1 MRARLRHICPYGS
14 SHRSPLTAVT
24 AAFLFIMMSLSA
36 PARSQPQMELHL
48 VLAFDVSAS
57 VNDAEFDLQRIGT
70 ARALR
75 HASVR
80 AAIEQAEGGVAISIV
95 QWSSIGLQAL
105 GLDWAVLRTSR
116 DVEAFADQVRTMPRK
131 LSGGGTMIHTGLEF
145 AARQLDSAPGS
156 ARRRVIDLSGN
167 GRADDHDGMLD
178 MRDRLVRDGV
188 IINALAVEEHK
199 DDLTTYFHRFLIG
212 GPAAFVITAEEFED
226 FSDAMRRKL
235 HREITGPEV
244 SRHRRGSPARW
255 VQASPWGGPDL
266 QAGSP
271 GALREGHPRP
281 SSSFQKYSYRP
292 SEYN

>member
-1 MRARLRHICPYGS
+1 MRAALRRSCPCPA
-14 SHRSPLTAVT
+14 SHRSPLPAV
-24 AAFLFIMMSLSA
+24 AAALLFIVMSLSA

-80 AAIEQAEGGVAISIV
+80 AAIEQAEGGVALSIV
-95 QWSSIGLQAL
+95 QWSSVGLQAL
-105 GLDWAVLRTSR
+105 GLDWAVLRTSE
-116 DVEAFADQVRTMPRK
+116 DVEAFADQVGAMPRM

-167 GRADDHDGMLD
+167 GRADDHDKMLE

-188 IINALAVEEHK
+188 IINALAIEEHK
-199 DDLTTYFHRFLIG
+199 DDLTTYFYRFLIG
-212 GPAAFVITAEEFED
+212 GPAAFVITADEFED
-226 FSDAMRRKL
+226 YSDAMQRKL

-244 SRHRRGSPARW
+244 SRNQRGSPARW
-255 VQASPWGGPDL
+255 VQAAP
-266 QAGSP
+266 
-271 GALREGHPRP
+271 
-281 SSSFQKYSYRP
+281 
-292 SEYN
+292 